1 VATEPLIGSVE
12 QTSSR
17 VRTRE
22 PIVDPG
28 TRAIRRV
35 AEYLHALGLVD
46 IVRVDALSEEIVAAA
61 SPHGEP
67 SAELAITEAQRRVER
82 FLLALFG
89 EDASEVDPLW
99 LRAFLAAHGDV
110 FLGDVEAARAAVANF
125 GDPRTGKA
133 PTPNRFRDQELK
145 RMRAPRWAFGLTVPA
160 ALTTIAGF
168 LLLDALAADG
178 LSALEL
184 LWSSLFV
191 FLFGMAAI
199 GLFTAALGFAR
210 GLFKPSAP
218 ARVASKLPRS
228 ALVMPIYHEDPEAVF
243 AALAA
248 MRESLASTPGG
259 ESFEIFV
266 LSDSRDPE
274 KAAEEER
281 AFRRAASAG
290 DGKIPMYYRR
300 RAKNERQKAGNLAE
314 FFERWAHRYEYA
326 VILDADS
333 LMRGETVVEMVRR
346 MEAAP
351 RVALL
356 QAPLELHRGTT
367 LFARAQQLAGSV
379 SGPMFT
385 RGLASWADDQGNYY
399 GHNAC
404 VRVSAFLECCALP
417 VLAGEPPLGGH
428 ILSHDF
434 VEAALLCRAGWEV
447 RIAHDLKGSFEELPP
462 SLPEYVAR
470 DRRWC
475 QGNLQHLRIAV
486 SEGLKPMSRVHMLVG
501 AGAYLAG
508 PIWLVFVTLGAV
520 LAATSVRGVLPSSV
534 AIVLACATAVT
545 LLGPRLLGYV
555 STMLD
560 GAARRAHGGAI
571 RLTLS
576 VLFEALFA
584 ALLAPLLMVHHTR
597 IVFSILMGRSIRW
610 GAQNRRARGMT
621 ATIARSEAFS
631 TVLGVLMVAA
641 LALFAL
647 PLVAWLSPIWAPL
660 VLSIPIALVASSE
673 TAGRVLSF
681 FGILRVP
688 AETAPDDL
696 ALRADDLR
704 ALTTGDDSAR
714 FRDMVLDPVLL
725 AAHIARLPQKELSAR
740 EREQLVALRE
750 RARRAGP
757 TVLSAEQRKQLA
769 NDAESM
775 RWLHREAWR
784 HWPVESWQL
793 AREQPQLPPEPA
805 ATWKPAHAETTLA
818 Q

>member
-1 VATEPLIGSVE
+1 MTGSVE

-17 VRTRE
+17 IRTHE
-22 PIVDPG
+22 PIVDPE

-46 IVRVDALSEEIVAAA
+46 IVRVDILADEIVDAVREEGHEA
-61 SPHGEP
+61 
-67 SAELAITEAQRRVER
+67 SAERAIEEAQRRVEA
-82 FLLALFG
+82 FMQAVFG
-89 EDASEVDPLW
+89 DDAQEIDPLW
-99 LRAFLAAHGDV
+99 LRAFLGTHGNV
-110 FLGDVEAARAAVANF
+110 FLGDLDTARAAVALF
-125 GDPRTGKA
+125 GDPRAGRPPA
-133 PTPNRFRDQELK
+133 PNRFHDQELR
-145 RMRAPRWAFGLTVPA
+145 RMRAPRWALGLAVPVALTLAAAGALFGALSSDGLTALESVWASLFSVLFGLASV
-160 ALTTIAGF
+160 
-168 LLLDALAADG
+168 
-178 LSALEL
+178 
-184 LWSSLFV
+184 
-191 FLFGMAAI
+191 
-199 GLFTAALGFAR
+199 GLFTAALGFLR
-210 GLFKPSAP
+210 GLLGSSKPAT
-218 ARVASKLPRS
+218 VATKLPRS
-228 ALVMPIYHEDPEAVF
+228 ALVMPIYHEHPESVF

-248 MRESLASTPGG
+248 MRESLARTTGG
-259 ESFEIFV
+259 EAFEIFV

-281 AFRRAASAG
+281 AFRRAASTG

-314 FFERWAHRYEYA
+314 FFERWAHRYTYA

-333 LMRGETVVEMVRR
+333 LMRGETLVEMVRR

-356 QAPLELHRGTT
+356 QAPLELHRGRTV
-367 LFARAQQLAGSV
+367 FARAQQLAGSV

-385 RGLASWADDQGNYY
+385 RGLATWADEQANYY

-404 VRVSAFLECCALP
+404 VRVNAFLECCALP

-447 RIAHDLKGSFEELPP
+447 RIAHDLKGSFEELPQ

-508 PIWLVFVTLGAV
+508 PLWLAFIALGALLAANSAEGV
-520 LAATSVRGVLPSSV
+520 LAPAV
-534 AIVLACATAVT
+534 ALVLAVATAT
-545 LLGPRLLGYV
+545 ALLGPRLLGLV
-555 STMLD
+555 ATLLD
-560 GAARRAHGGAI
+560 SRARKAHGGAL

-576 VLFEALFA
+576 VVVESVFA

-610 GAQNRRARGMT
+610 GSQNRRAPG
-621 ATIARSEAFS
+621 AIAAIVRSEVVS
-631 TVLGVLMVAA
+631 TLLGTLAAVA
-641 LALFAL
+641 LTLFAPAL
-647 PLVAWLSPIWAPL
+647 LLWLSPIWVPL
-660 VLSIPIALVASSE
+660 VLAIPLALVASSE
-673 TAGRVLSF
+673 RVGGALDYL
-681 FGILRVP
+681 GILRVP
-688 AETAPDDL
+688 CESQPDDL

-704 ALTTGDDSAR
+704 ATTTSDDSAR

-725 AAHIARLPQKELSAR
+725 AAHIARLRPEEAPQLTP
-740 EREQLVALRE
+740 EQRTKLCE

-757 TVLSAEQRKQLA
+757 TALSAHERKLIA
-769 NDAESM
+769 SDADSM

-793 AREQPQLPPEPA
+793 VREQPQLPPEPSFG
-805 ATWKPAHAETTLA
+805 
-818 Q
+818 